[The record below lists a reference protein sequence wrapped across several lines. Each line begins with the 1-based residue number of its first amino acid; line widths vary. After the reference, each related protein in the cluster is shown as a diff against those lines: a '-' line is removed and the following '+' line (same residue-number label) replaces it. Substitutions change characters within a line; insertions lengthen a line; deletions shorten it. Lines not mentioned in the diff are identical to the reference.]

1 MWHAWSI
8 FAYTSGAKLE
18 NQDYRDTAWFE
29 KYGFPF
35 TCFFSFAL
43 TTCRF
48 EKKRRRRLKNE
59 RKVVENR
66 EKKVGKNMAL
76 VHKHTSVRFSFLN
89 TPLYLPGVAIF
100 VEIFLVLFSQLV
112 CFFLQYFWLLGDA
125 GMKKRLGM
133 IQKV

>member
-1 MWHAWSI
+1 MPG
-8 FAYTSGAKLE
+8 AYLPTRVVQNLKTKTIEIQHGLKNMAFHL
-18 NQDYRDTAWFE
+18 RV
-29 KYGFPF
+29 
-35 TCFFSFAL
+35 FFSFRL

-48 EKKRRRRLKNE
+48 EKKRRWLKNE